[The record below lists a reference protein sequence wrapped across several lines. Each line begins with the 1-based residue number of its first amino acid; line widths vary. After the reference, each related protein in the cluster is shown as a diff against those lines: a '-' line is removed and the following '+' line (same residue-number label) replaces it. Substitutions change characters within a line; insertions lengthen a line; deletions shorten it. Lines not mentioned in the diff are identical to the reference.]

1 MAVSIGSNIASLQAQ
16 RRLNATAEQLGSQYA
31 KLSSGQRIT
40 KAADDAAGLAVA
52 DTLRS
57 NSRMSAVAMRNA
69 NDGISFLAI
78 ADGALNEIGNILT
91 RMSELATQANNG
103 TFSDTQRGALNDEFN
118 QLQQEITRI
127 ATVTTFNS
135 NSIISGTGTSVT
147 LQIGIDSSTNSQ
159 ISICTVGARAA
170 DLGLTSINLT
180 STATAGAAMGSIS
193 TAISSLATR
202 RGSLG
207 AVESRLRSTVS
218 TLSVQRENF
227 MAAESRIRDVDVAAE
242 SAELTRLSILQQ
254 AGASVLAQAN
264 QAPALA
270 LSLLG

>member
-16 RRLNATAEQLGSQYA
+16 RRLNATADQLGATYG

-40 KAADDAAGLAVA
+40 KAADDAAGLSVA

-57 NSRMSAVAMRNA
+57 NARMSAVAMRNA
-69 NDGISFLAI
+69 NDGISFIAI
-78 ADGALNEIGNILT
+78 ADGALNEVGNILT

-103 TFSDTQRGALNDEFN
+103 TFSLTQKGALHTEYV
-118 QLQQEITRI
+118 QLATEINRI
-127 ATVTTFNS
+127 TNVTTFNGIG
-135 NSIISGTGTSVT
+135 IINNPATGNIT
-147 LQIGIDSSTNSQ
+147 LQVGIDN
-159 ISICTVGARAA
+159 
-170 DLGLTSINLT
+170 TSDSKITINVID
-180 STATAGAAMGSIS
+180 ATAATLNVSTLDLCTAAGTAIASIS
-193 TAISSLATR
+193 TAIGNLATR

-207 AVESRLRSTVS
+207 AIESRLRSTVS
-218 TLSVQRENF
+218 TLGVARENF

>member
-16 RRLNATAEQLGSQYA
+16 RRLNATADQLSGTYA

-40 KAADDAAGLAVA
+40 KAADDAAGLSVA

-57 NSRMSAVAMRNA
+57 NARMSAVAVRNA
-69 NDGISFLAI
+69 NDGISFIAI

-103 TFSDTQRGALNDEFN
+103 TFSTDQRTALNDEADK
-118 QLQQEITRI
+118 LTQEITRI
-127 ATVTTFNS
+127 AAVTSFNG
-135 NSIISGTGTSVT
+135 NQIINGSGTTIT
-147 LQIGIDSSTNSQ
+147 LQVGIDNSGDSR
-159 ISICTVGARAA
+159 ISIASVGARAV
-170 DLGLTSINLT
+170 DLGLSSINLGST
-180 STATAGAAMGSIS
+180 STAGAAITSIS
-193 TAISSLATR
+193 TAIGSLASR

-207 AVESRLRSTVS
+207 AIESRLRSTVS
-218 TLSVQRENF
+218 TLGVARENF
-227 MAAESRIRDVDVAAE
+227 LAAESRIRDVDVAAE

>member
-16 RRLNATAEQLGSQYA
+16 RRLNATADQLAGQYA

-52 DTLRS
+52 DTLRA

-69 NDGISFLAI
+69 NDGISFIAI
-78 ADGALNEIGNILT
+78 ADGALNEIGNILS

-118 QLQQEITRI
+118 QLQLEVTRI
-127 ATVTTFNS
+127 AAVTTFNG
-135 NSIISGTGTSVT
+135 NSIINGSGSGIT
-147 LQIGIDSSTNSQ
+147 LQVGIDNSSNSQ
-159 ISICTVGARAA
+159 IGICTVGARSA
-170 DLGLTSINLT
+170 DLGLTAINLNTT
-180 STATAGAAMGSIS
+180 STAGLAISSIS
-193 TAISSLATR
+193 TAISSLAAR

-207 AVESRLRSTVS
+207 AIESRLRSTVS

>member
-1 MAVSIGSNIASLQAQ
+1 
-16 RRLNATAEQLGSQYA
+16 
-31 KLSSGQRIT
+31 
-40 KAADDAAGLAVA
+40 
-52 DTLRS
+52 
-57 NSRMSAVAMRNA
+57 MSAVAVRNA
-69 NDGISFLAI
+69 NDGISFLSI
-78 ADGALNEIGNILT
+78 ADGALNEISNILT

-103 TFSDTQRGALNDEFN
+103 TFSSTQKTALNDEYN
-118 QLQQEITRI
+118 QLQTEITRI
-127 ATVTTFNS
+127 AQVTTFNGNGIIKAPS
-135 NSIISGTGTSVT
+135 NDIT
-147 LQIGIDSSTNSQ
+147 LQVGIDNSTNSQ
-159 ISICTVGARAA
+159 ITIATVGATAA
-170 DLGLTSINLT
+170 NLSVNNLNLS
-180 STATAGAAMGSIS
+180 STPGDAITAIS
-193 TAISSLATR
+193 TAIGSLASR

-207 AVESRLRSTVS
+207 AIESRLRSTVS

>member
-16 RRLNATAEQLGSQYA
+16 RRLNATADQLGATYG
-31 KLSSGQRIT
+31 KLASGQRIT

-57 NSRMSAVAMRNA
+57 NARMSAVAMRNA

-78 ADGALNEIGNILT
+78 ADGAMNEIGNILT
-91 RMSELATQANNG
+91 RMSELAAQASNG
-103 TFSDTQRGALNDEFN
+103 TFSSSQRTALNSEASALKDEIDR
-118 QLQQEITRI
+118 IT
-127 ATVTTFNS
+127 AVTTFNG
-135 NSIISGTGTSVT
+135 NGIINASGTNVT
-147 LQIGIDSSTNSQ
+147 LQVGIDNSTNSQ
-159 ISICTVGARAA
+159 ISIATQNA
-170 DLGLTSINLT
+170 
-180 STATAGAAMGSIS
+180 TATGLGIGTFDLATTTNAGTAVTNIG
-193 TAISSLATR
+193 TAISSLASR
-202 RGSLG
+202 RGALG
-207 AVESRLRSTVS
+207 AIESRLRSTVS
-218 TLSVQRENF
+218 TLGVARENF